1 MSEPGRPGLSG
12 WSRGRVLV
20 PGQALREGG
29 GELAPF
35 QPSKQAEFAVESVI
49 NHYSGDPSAES
60 VRAPCR
66 LVPPPPLTSLPAG
79 NSNAQNIN

>member
-1 MSEPGRPGLSG
+1 MSEPGRPGLRAGARARYWYRAGLSG
-12 WSRGRVLV
+12 R
-20 PGQALREGG
+20 GG